1 MQNTIMVVTYNYL
14 EKSNDKV
21 LEFFELFFFLFSL
34 IYLFYFINEIFYFI
48 ENPFL

>member
-21 LEFFELFFFLFSL
+21 LEFFEIFFFLFSFFFN
-34 IYLFYFINEIFYFI
+34 LFVSFY
-48 ENPFL
+48 

>member
-21 LEFFELFFFLFSL
+21 LEFFVFNLFV
-34 IYLFYFINEIFYFI
+34 LFY
-48 ENPFL
+48 